1 MVIIMFAENILVYLV
16 AIISRKLL
24 HTEELN
30 LLSAVFHN
38 VYIYTTILSYFRN

>member
-1 MVIIMFAENILVYLV
+1 MQYTEQTYSSDIMVIIMFAENILVYLV

-30 LLSAVFHN
+30 W
-38 VYIYTTILSYFRN
+38 